1 MKPTTE
7 GSRAVNFD
15 MVCMSFGKEQERG
28 LKVVQGAAKNSIFNE
43 DMELKAEDG
52 ILRENDTIESASGKI
67 VEFKKGTYKKV
78 KQNRKMKSEKGII
91 LNYEEKVARKS
102 NKIVS
107 YEEEVTKKSNIDR
120 VI

>member
-7 GSRAVNFD
+7 GSKVDNFD

-43 DMELKAEDG
+43 DMELRTEDG
-52 ILRENDTIESASGKI
+52 QLNENDTIELANGKI
-67 VEFKKGTYKKV
+67 IEFKKGAYKRI
-78 KQNRKMKSEKGII
+78 KQNRKMKAERGMI

-102 NKIVS
+102 
-107 YEEEVTKKSNIDR
+107 KKEQER
-120 VI
+120 GA

>member
-7 GSRAVNFD
+7 GSKVDNFD

-43 DMELKAEDG
+43 DMELRAEDG
-52 ILRENDTIESASGKI
+52 QLNENDTIELSNGKI
-67 VEFKKGTYKKV
+67 IEFKKGAYKRI
-78 KQNRKMKSEKGII
+78 KQNRKMKAERGMI

-102 NKIVS
+102 
-107 YEEEVTKKSNIDR
+107 KKEQER
-120 VI
+120 GA